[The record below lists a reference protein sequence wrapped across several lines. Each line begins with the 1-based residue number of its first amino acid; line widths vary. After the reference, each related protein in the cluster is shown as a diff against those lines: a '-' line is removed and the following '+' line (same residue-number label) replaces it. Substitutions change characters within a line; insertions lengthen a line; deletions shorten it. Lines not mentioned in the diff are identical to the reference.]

1 MRGAAPCTKDKAV
14 AMEFLLP
21 NHRRGPGWGLGGSL
35 FTTGQDGRQGQGPR
49 CRALPTSRLEPTTH
63 VRDGR
68 EAAHWRA
75 AKELSLWHCWPGKGQ
90 WQLPQHVETR
100 TCTPRPGILMDG
112 VVQAEPQLQPWPAS
126 WAVPVHQRL

>member
-21 NHRRGPGWGLGGSL
+21 NHRRGPGWGLGRLLVYYRTRWKAGPGASL
-35 FTTGQDGRQGQGPR
+35 QSP
-49 CRALPTSRLEPTTH
+49 ATSRLEPTTH